1 MIVEDNTANI
11 FALEHF
17 LRYHGFN
24 LAVAGNGREAIQQVL
39 SLRPNLVL
47 MDIQMPE
54 MDGITAI
61 KHIRADKAIAK
72 TPIIAVSASV
82 MPGDKE
88 RSLPDRRHSESAA
101 QIGPERPIV
110 VIPEQSLFLAGIY
123 RLWFQM
129 DAR

>member
-1 MIVEDNTANI
+1 LIVEDNTANI

-88 RSLPDRRHSESAA
+88 RSL
-101 QIGPERPIV
+101 
-110 VIPEQSLFLAGIY
+110 LAGADEFIGKPY
-123 RLWFQM
+123 KMKDLIVAIQRVLHKSGQK
-129 DAR
+129 DP